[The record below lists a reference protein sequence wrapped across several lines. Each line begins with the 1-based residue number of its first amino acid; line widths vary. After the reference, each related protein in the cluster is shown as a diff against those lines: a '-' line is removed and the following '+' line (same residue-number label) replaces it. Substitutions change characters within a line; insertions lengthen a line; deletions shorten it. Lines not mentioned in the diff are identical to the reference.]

1 MFGRSKTRSA
11 ATKDLPGLLDAVDQ
25 HRERIARLTA
35 EREAI
40 AHAPRPISETLSLL
54 DDHLDALATSGVD
67 ALRLGRLTSRGA
79 AISLDLPFHIDR
91 ATGAV
96 DGSHASRALLGLL
109 VATNRAAF
117 RQIVEGQLTDLMRDR
132 SAMTDAEQVARLA
145 EVDAERTAV
154 ELREES
160 AIRQLERSGL
170 PVLRRPDA
178 SPVALLVADDALPA
192 A

>member
-1 MFGRSKTRSA
+1 
-11 ATKDLPGLLDAVDQ
+11 
-25 HRERIARLTA
+25 
-35 EREAI
+35 
-40 AHAPRPISETLSLL
+40 
-54 DDHLDALATSGVD
+54 
-67 ALRLGRLTSRGA
+67 
-79 AISLDLPFHIDR
+79 
-91 ATGAV
+91 
-96 DGSHASRALLGLL
+96 
-109 VATNRAAF
+109 
-117 RQIVEGQLTDLMRDR
+117 MRDR